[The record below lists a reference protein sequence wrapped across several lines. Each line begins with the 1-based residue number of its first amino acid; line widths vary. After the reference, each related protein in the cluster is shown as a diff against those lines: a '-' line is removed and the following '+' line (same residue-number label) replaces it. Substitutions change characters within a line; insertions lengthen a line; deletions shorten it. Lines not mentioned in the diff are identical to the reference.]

1 VAIFCRHGG
10 ADEKCTNLR
19 IASMNVNEVIAKV
32 VNDMNARFFGLTFL
46 TIGLAGCAQEAP
58 PPSTGFMPPDA
69 FGYSV
74 IGEDPAMATFGAA
87 LDAFIHPGMM
97 QNRPAQMALGV
108 ASLDAMAG
116 QFSTN
121 GRWMT
126 MDPIAK
132 AQMLQARDRVREI
145 LGIPETAPSQAVIN
159 QLVTASKALNA
170 GDQPAAMAALTGG
183 VFTRPAAQNLAL
195 LTHFPYVPIA
205 DQATMN
211 ANQDLLPMGGRDDR
225 P

>member
-1 VAIFCRHGG
+1 
-10 ADEKCTNLR
+10 
-19 IASMNVNEVIAKV
+19 MNWNEVMARFGD
-32 VNDMNARFFGLTFL
+32 DMNPRFLGLVFL
-46 TIGLAGCAQEAP
+46 AICLGGCAHETP
-58 PPSTGFMPPDA
+58 PPSTGFLPPDA
-69 FGYSV
+69 FGYALY
-74 IGEDPAMATFGAA
+74 GEDPAMATFGLA
-87 LDAFIHPGMM
+87 
-97 QNRPAQMALGV
+97 
-108 ASLDAMAG
+108 LDAMAG

-121 GRWMT
+121 GRWMA

-132 AQMLQARDRVREI
+132 MRMLQARDRVREI